1 VGMQLQHPLH
11 DKHMLLIS
19 VQDQQLVGMQ
29 LQHPLHDKHMLLI
42 PVQGWQACWNAA
54 AASPVRQAHA

>member
-19 VQDQQLVGMQ
+19 VQ
-29 LQHPLHDKHMLLI
+29 
-42 PVQGWQACWNAA
+42 GWQACWNAA
-54 AASPVRQAHA
+54 AASLYGKHMLRSRAGLTNL